1 MTIYSVDLD
10 ELDAVITR
18 MGKFDAALDEHMTNL
33 DARIKRLHKT
43 WSGDAAVAQ
52 KAEHDK
58 WMQAAHEMRQ
68 AMATMRSAGKTA
80 HTNYSRAIAA
90 NGSMWDGV

>member
-18 MGKFDAALDEHMTNL
+18 MGKFDAALDEHMNKL
-33 DARIKRLHKT
+33 DARIARLHKT
-43 WSGDAAVAQ
+43 WSGEAAVAQ

-58 WMQAAHEMRQ
+58 WMQAAREMRQ

-80 HTNYSRAIAA
+80 HGNYTRAIAA
-90 NGSMWDGV
+90 NVDMWNET